1 MIDFLNIISFLFDNS
16 LLYMFYLTMF
26 EKKKSQTKFY
36 WIILAFILSDTLF
49 WFVSRPLFGNV
60 SYWASILRTS
70 LTDVINFGISL
81 FFVSGILFR
90 ILLVFS
96 YSIII
101 SICEEISYY
110 VIRHFTDV
118 TIQFDTLPEIT
129 FTSISLVSD
138 LLLLLVTMTIHIIKK
153 EKRGIK
159 SKKYSALLFIIP
171 FLSCILVF
179 LPPFLI

>member
-159 SKKYSALLFIIP
+159 SKNTRHFCLLFLFCP
-171 FLSCILVF
+171 VSLYSFLL
-179 LPPFLI
+179 FLI